1 MNKNGQIGKL
11 RCINSSKRG
20 QIGETMT
27 WIVATIIIILV
38 LGASIFLS
46 AIYINQNKKIQSL
59 SSQTKDV
66 LASKSLYS
74 YMLTGDASGKRV
86 YSQIKEEG
94 DLNEFNG
101 NLGIKIFSNFGDDYD
116 AVWLG
121 VADERDFFPAVSND
135 YFLTRRGIGEI
146 PYSHSDPNIMID
158 EISLDENKTV
168 ALALIKKR

>member
-74 YMLTGDASGKRV
+74 YLLTLDSDKKTV

-101 NLGIKIFSNFGDDYD
+101 NLAIKIFKGLY
-116 AVWLG
+116 G
-121 VADERDFFPAVSND
+121 ND
-135 YFLTRRGIGEI
+135 YTEEVWIGITDPSTIVDQSNIYFGPRSPSFIGQGSTR
-146 PYSHSDPNIMID
+146 YLFSAKD
-158 EISLDENKTV
+158 EIILDENKTLQLLLV
-168 ALALIKKR
+168 KG